1 MVLNTRKEA
10 LGGLFTTFVA
20 FRNQLIAKV
29 GIIAVDDGKDE
40 LVRLLE
46 DAIVSR
52 LYVVSE

>member
-1 MVLNTRKEA
+1 MVLNAREEA
-10 LGGLFTTFVA
+10 LGGLLTTFVA